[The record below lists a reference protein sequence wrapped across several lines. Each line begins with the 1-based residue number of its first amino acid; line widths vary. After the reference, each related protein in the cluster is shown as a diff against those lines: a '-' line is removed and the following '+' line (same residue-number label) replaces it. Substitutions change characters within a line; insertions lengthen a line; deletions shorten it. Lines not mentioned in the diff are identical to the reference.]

1 MAISPIQMFQNNQS
15 SLAQLLQGGTQ
26 TISGIMDQAIQVGRD
41 ISNKQLAQERD
52 MLGMRQQETAMA
64 QRRAENLQQNNE
76 DAQRFARSAFESDR
90 RYNTDL
96 AQQGVQNNRQATQDL
111 FQQSNADRNFSLS
124 ERNVGVSEGGLQ
136 IRQDELAAD
145 RATKEANQAYFRD
158 KYSNTSAPQQR
169 ELQGPTQ
176 TGDPLVV
183 NMLSSG
189 TSTINNPDIVKL
201 YEQRQYLENDSR
213 SATEPQVKS
222 QISSMLGTVN
232 GQIAQLP
239 KARSAPAQKSP
250 EELEIQNA
258 KLVEIRA
265 KGQASAVTSAIKNYR
280 TAFPG
285 FADREEVNL
294 RERAAAAGKKPE
306 DFLYSA
312 DVTEEQRAAIL
323 KAQAGQENIEINAIN
338 SAKNEDEYVG
348 LIKNLSEADV
358 AERRNLYRTV
368 KKGKSTA
375 PSGAPKELT
384 PQEKAEADAQALF
397 NS

>member
-1 MAISPIQMFQNNQS
+1 
-15 SLAQLLQGGTQ
+15 
-26 TISGIMDQAIQVGRD
+26 MDQAIQIGRD

-111 FQQSNADRNFSLS
+111 FQQSNADRNYGLS

-158 KYSNTSAPQQR
+158 KYSNTSALQQR

-189 TSTINNPDIVKL
+189 TPANNTNTVEL
-201 YEQRQYLENDSR
+201 YQQQQSLENDLR
-213 SATEPQVKS
+213 SATEPQVKG
-222 QISSMLGTVN
+222 QISSMLGTIK

-265 KGQASAVTSAIKNYR
+265 KGQASAVTDAVKNYR

-285 FADREEVNL
+285 FADAEEKNL
-294 RERAAAAGKKPE
+294 RERAATAGKKPE
-306 DFLYSA
+306 DFLYSSE
-312 DVTEEQRAAIL
+312 VTEEQRAAIL

-338 SAKNEDEYVG
+338 SAKDEDEYVNI
-348 LIKNLSEADV
+348 IKDLSPADI
-358 AERRNLYRTV
+358 AERRNLYRIV
-368 KKGKSTA
+368 KKGKPTT
-375 PSGAPKELT
+375 T
-384 PQEKAEADAQALF
+384 PGTPAAAEAPNPAKGYFATKRAPLQP
-397 NS
+397 